1 MPNCSNAS
9 SRIASVRPVVRRSSG
24 YPICRVFE
32 YLLQRPPSIGGAVKK
47 SVVIIIS
54 YFGAYFF
61 YYFSKFLNNAQF
73 CTDFISHQQAWPE
86 EPCCHNDVTILV
98 EIWVRVEL
106 YAPGFYPR

>member
-1 MPNCSNAS
+1 MLNCSNAS
-9 SRIASVRPVVRRSSG
+9 SRIVSVRPVVRRSSG

-47 SVVIIIS
+47 LVIIIIS
-54 YFGAYFF
+54 HFGAYFF
-61 YYFSKFLNNAQF
+61 YYFSQF

-86 EPCCHNDVTILV
+86 APRCHNDVTILV